1 MALDCPC
8 PKCNGQEITEDNF
21 FEPCLNLESEL
32 QLRALKAEQS
42 IFSGSNVFFTVLIVL
57 LFIFGIAA
65 I

>member
-21 FEPCLNLESEL
+21 FEPCLNLEHETEL
-32 QLRALKAEQS
+32 RILKAQQS
-42 IFSGSNVFFTVLIVL
+42 VFSGSNVFFIVLIAL

>member
-8 PKCNGQEITEDNF
+8 PKCNGQEVTDDNF

-32 QLRALKAEQS
+32 QLRSLKAEQS
-42 IFSGSNVFFTVLIVL
+42 VFSGSNVFFIIIIAL